1 MDSLGMDRV
10 GIRRVSMLI
19 RGGGE
24 GLVRGC
30 LGGVWLRWLVVV
42 VWTFCFR
49 EGLRD
54 VEGDGKYG
62 GMENMG
68 GWMGRDWDEETEIM
82 EWW

>member
-1 MDSLGMDRV
+1 MVSLGMARV

-24 GLVRGC
+24 GRVRGC

-49 EGLRD
+49 GGLRD
-54 VEGDGKYG
+54 VEGDGEYG
-62 GMENMG
+62 GMDG
-68 GWMGRDWDEETEIM
+68 KGLG
-82 EWW
+82 